1 MLADLKIENFAIADD
16 IEINLHHGFNVLTG
30 ESGAGKSVIVESLN
44 FVLGDRVK
52 SAKISSDKPVRVQAR
67 FELGDNKEETIEHL
81 IQHGIIEEDSKVLIL
96 TRKLYPSGRNI
107 YHINGE
113 MVPFKLYRSVGQS
126 LVDIHGQR
134 DSLFLLEA
142 DNQRKMLD
150 QMGGKLSDEL
160 LINLRQLS
168 SRYRELESEI
178 SRLKARELER
188 NRQIDWL
195 EHEIQEIE
203 SAKLEPGEEEK
214 LEREKLILENSEKIV
229 ESSSFIY
236 GAISGERGIIDR
248 LGSVSHELDRW
259 IRFDSEMEKVAA
271 ILEGVMEQVQEISYI
286 CMEKGEN
293 IEFNQEAL
301 DNLHQRQYQIEK
313 LKRKY
318 GATIED
324 ILYYLDKS
332 KQDLESLQKT
342 SGLIETLNKEMDEV
356 KSRWME
362 YALRMSALRKKTAS
376 ALEEA
381 IMEELSSLGM
391 ESAMFRVV
399 VKNTSEDSPGDG
411 GKSNISS
418 DGMDEIEF
426 LFGPNPGVP
435 PKPLSLIASGG
446 ELSRVMLAFRSIFS
460 DKWNFTSLVLD
471 EIDVGLG
478 GVSAGVVG
486 KKLKQISSGR
496 QIICITHLPIIA
508 SLGDR
513 HFVVEKIVEDGN
525 TRTTLT
531 LTKGTGRVEEVM
543 RMLSGEKSPG
553 ETRKLAKKL
562 LEGNQR
568 K

>member
-16 IEINLHHGFNVLTG
+16 IEIHLHHGFNVLTG

-67 FELGDNKEETIEHL
+67 FELSDNREEIIEHL
-81 IQHGIIEEDSKVLIL
+81 IQQGILEEDSKVLIL

-134 DSLFLLEA
+134 DSLFLLDAE
-142 DNQRKMLD
+142 NQRKMLD
-150 QMGGKLSDEL
+150 QMGGKVSEEL
-160 LINLRQLS
+160 LLNLKNLHN
-168 SRYRELESEI
+168 RYRELDSEV
-178 SRLKARELER
+178 SRLKTRELER

-195 EHEIQEIE
+195 EHEILEIE
-203 SAKLEPGEEEK
+203 SANLEIDEEEK
-214 LEREKLILENSEKIV
+214 MEREKLILENSEKIV

-236 GAISGERGIIDR
+236 GAISGERGVIDK
-248 LGSVSHELDRW
+248 LGSISHELDRW
-259 IRFDSEMEKVAA
+259 TRFDPDMEKVSA

-293 IEFNQEAL
+293 VEFNQEAL
-301 DNLHQRQYQIEK
+301 DNIHQRQFLIER

-318 GATIED
+318 GITIED
-324 ILYYLDKS
+324 IINYLNKS
-332 KQDLESLQKT
+332 REDLESLQKA
-342 SGLIETLNKEMDEV
+342 SFRIETLSREMDDV
-356 KSRWME
+356 KSQWME
-362 YALRMSALRKKTAS
+362 FAVRVSDLRKKLAVG
-376 ALEEA
+376 LEKA
-381 IMEELSSLGM
+381 ITEELSSLGM
-391 ESAMFRVV
+391 ESAMFRVTV
-399 VKNTSEDSPGDG
+399 NNTGEDSPGNRE
-411 GKSNISS
+411 NISITS
-418 DGMDEIEF
+418 DGTDKIEF

-460 DKWNFTSLVLD
+460 DRWNFASLVLD

-531 LTKGTGRVEEVM
+531 LTNGTGRVEEVM

-562 LEGNQR
+562 LEG

>member
-16 IEINLHHGFNVLTG
+16 IEINLHQGFNVLTG

-52 SAKISSDKPVRVQAR
+52 SAKISSEKPVRVQAR
-67 FELGDNKEETIEHL
+67 FELGDNKEEIIEHL
-81 IQHGIIEEDSKVLIL
+81 IQQGILEDDAKVLIL

-113 MVPFKLYRSVGQS
+113 MVPFRLYRSVGQS

-134 DSLFLLEA
+134 DSLFLLDA

-150 QMGGKLSDEL
+150 QMGGKVSEDL
-160 LINLRQLS
+160 LLNLKKLN
-168 SRYRELESEI
+168 SRFRELESEI

-203 SAKLEPGEEEK
+203 SANLEPDEEEK

-236 GAISGERGIIDR
+236 GALSGERGVTDK

-259 IRFDSEMEKVAA
+259 IRFDPEMERVAV

-293 IEFNQEAL
+293 VEFNQEAL
-301 DNLHQRQYQIEK
+301 DNIHQRQYLIEK

-318 GATIED
+318 GVTIED
-324 ILYYLDKS
+324 ILNYLYKS
-332 KQDLESLQKT
+332 REDLESLQKT
-342 SGLIETLNKEMDEV
+342 STLIETLSREMEEV
-356 KSRWME
+356 KSQWME
-362 YALRMSALRKKTAS
+362 FALRMSDLRKKLAVS
-376 ALEEA
+376 LEEA
-381 IMEELSSLGM
+381 ITEELSSLGM
-391 ESAMFRVV
+391 ESAMFRVMTE
-399 VKNTSEDSPGDG
+399 NSGENSPGNGED
-411 GKSNISS
+411 SNISAN
-418 DGMDEIEF
+418 GMDKIEF

-460 DKWNFTSLVLD
+460 DKWNFASLVLD
-471 EIDVGLG
+471 EIDMGLG

-562 LEGNQR
+562 LEG